1 MFYSIANGTIS
12 VYNSGM
18 RNALRYVGF
27 LFVLVILV
35 GPSVSGQTSRLE
47 TYQSNFSAANLQ
59 TKLEVL
65 RAANH
70 EDAREFGPL
79 YRQALQFVLSN
90 ASDLPRQPMLR
101 EIAMLST
108 ERVEEGEYTPA
119 SAELWRLFQTY
130 DETSSR
136 IRVLEVLGSVAGENE
151 AIIEGV
157 VDWVRRQHIVA
168 EGGGRPDLQ
177 VLSVALETLGRFADP
192 RANPVLLDAILYQYP
207 RFVTDVARESM
218 RQLEGDSLELALR
231 AVRGRPMAERRPA
244 FSLLLDGDF
253 LEDPQQMEFA
263 RIVLGET
270 VRASTGDVLAVQ
282 DARRIRFA
290 AAAVLREGSYSEA
303 TGEVV
308 QHFNQTVLEFER
320 GRITSGPLLEAIAT
334 LGAMGNEEAAER
346 LTAYL
351 ELVNTYTE
359 TERPF
364 DTQIVL
370 AVITNLEIL
379 GSPSSYNALF
389 YTTLLE
395 NYPRRV
401 RDRARQAMISVM

>member
-1 MFYSIANGTIS
+1 
-12 VYNSGM
+12 M
-18 RNALRYVGF
+18 RNSLRYYAF
-27 LFVLVILV
+27 LLVLVAV
-35 GPSVSGQTSRLE
+35 AGPSVSGQTSRLE
-47 TYQSNFSAANLQ
+47 TYQSNFSTANLQ
-59 TKLEVL
+59 TKLEIL

-79 YRQALQFVLSN
+79 YRQALQFTVSN

-108 ERVEEGEYTPA
+108 DRVEEGEFSPA
-119 SAELWRLFQTY
+119 SPELWRLFQEYEDT
-130 DETSSR
+130 TFR
-136 IRVLEVLGSVAGENE
+136 IRVLEVLGTVAGESE
-151 AIIEGV
+151 PIIGGI
-157 VDWVRRQHIVA
+157 VDWVRRRHIEA
-168 EGGGRPDLQ
+168 QGGGRPDLQ
-177 VLSVALETLGRFADP
+177 VLAVALETLGRFGDP

-207 RFVTDVARESM
+207 RFVTSVARESM
-218 RQLEGDSLELALR
+218 GKLEGDSLELALQ

-244 FSLLLDGDF
+244 FSLLLEGDF
-253 LEDPQQMEFA
+253 LEGEQRMEFA
-263 RIVLGET
+263 RMILGET
-270 VRASTGDVLAVQ
+270 VRVTTGDPLAVQ
-282 DARRIRFA
+282 DARRIRFTA
-290 AAAVLREGSYSEA
+290 AQALREGEYSAATAEA
-303 TGEVV
+303 V
-308 QHFNQTVLEFER
+308 QHFNQTVLEFDR

-334 LGAMGNEEAAER
+334 LGAMGNEEAAQR

-351 ELVNTYTE
+351 ELINTYTE
-359 TERPF
+359 TDRPF

-401 RDRARQAMISVM
+401 RDRARQAMVSVM